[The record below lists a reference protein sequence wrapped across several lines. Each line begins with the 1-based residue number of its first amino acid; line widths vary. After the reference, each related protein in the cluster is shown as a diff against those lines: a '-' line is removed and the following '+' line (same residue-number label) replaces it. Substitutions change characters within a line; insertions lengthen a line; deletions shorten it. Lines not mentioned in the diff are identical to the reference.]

1 MKNNFLKNITVI
13 SVFILL
19 TSSCG
24 SKKNVV
30 YLQQGLKEKESIE
43 NKQGKGLNY
52 EPVLQVDDI
61 LLIVVSAENP
71 EVAIPYNLNIVP
83 LQGSPLSAV
92 SPFSLQ
98 SYLIDKDGYIELP
111 ILGKIKLGGLTRI
124 EAIQKLKILLEPH
137 LKDSSVNLRILNFKI
152 SVIGEVNR
160 PGSFPIQSERITLL
174 EALSLAGDL
183 TIYGNRNS
191 ILIIR
196 EKEGLKTIEKVDITK
211 RDFISSPY
219 YYLCQNDQIYVEPNK
234 TKINASLIGPDIT
247 VGLSALSILIT
258 ILALTIKF
266 K

>member
-30 YLQQGLKEKESIE
+30 YLQKKNAGNIE
-43 NKQGKGLNY
+43 TKISNY
-52 EPVLQVDDI
+52 EPILQADDI
-61 LLIVVSAENP
+61 LLIIISAENP
-71 EVAIPYNLNIVP
+71 EVAAPYNVNLSNIQSSQMSPTNP
-83 LQGSPLSAV
+83 LG
-92 SPFSLQ
+92 LQ
-98 SYLIDKDGYIELP
+98 SHLIDKQGNIDFPL
-111 ILGKIKLGGLTRI
+111 LGKIKLMGLTRI
-124 EAIQKLKILLEPH
+124 QAIQKIEALLNNH
-137 LKDSSVNLRILNFKI
+137 IKDPNVYMRILNFKV
-152 SVIGEVNR
+152 SVIGEVNK
-160 PGSFPIQSERITLL
+160 PGTFPIQSERITLL

-196 EKEGLKTIEKVDITK
+196 EKEGLKIIEKVDITK
-211 RDFISSPY
+211 IDFINSPY
-219 YYLCQNDQIYVEPNK
+219 YYLCQNDQIYVSPNK
-234 TKINASLIGPDIT
+234 TKINASVIGPDIT
-247 VGLSALSILIT
+247 VGLSALSILVT

>member
-1 MKNNFLKNITVI
+1 MKNNFFKNITVI
-13 SVFILL
+13 SVIILL
-19 TSSCG
+19 SSSCV

-30 YLQQGLKEKESIE
+30 YLQQGVTENKEDKES
-43 NKQGKGLNY
+43 KSLNY
-52 EPVLQVDDI
+52 EPVLQVDDV

-71 EVAIPYNLNIVP
+71 EVAIPYNLNITP
-83 LQGSPLSAV
+83 LQGTILNAV
-92 SPFSLQ
+92 SPYSLQ
-98 SYLIDKDGYIELP
+98 SYLIDKDGNIDFP

-124 EAIQKLKILLEPH
+124 DAIQKIKILLEPH
-137 LKDSSVNLRILNFKI
+137 LKDPSVNLRILNFKI

-160 PGSFPIQSERITLL
+160 PGSFPLQSERITLL

-196 EKEGLKTIEKVDITK
+196 EKESVKTIEKVDITK
-211 RDFISSPY
+211 RDFINSPY

-234 TKINASLIGPDIT
+234 TKVNASVIGPDVT
-247 VGLSALSILIT
+247 VAFSALSILVT

>member
-1 MKNNFLKNITVI
+1 MKNNFFKNITVI
-13 SVFILL
+13 SVIILL
-19 TSSCG
+19 SSSCV

-30 YLQQGLKEKESIE
+30 YLQQGTSEIKES
-43 NKQGKGLNY
+43 KSLNY
-52 EPVLQVDDI
+52 EPILQVDDV
-61 LLIVVSAENP
+61 LFIVISAENP
-71 EVAIPYNLNIVP
+71 EVAVPYNLNLTT
-83 LQGSPLSAV
+83 LQGAQIQATNL
-92 SPFSLQ
+92 FSLQ
-98 SYLIDKDGYIELP
+98 SYLIDKAGNVDFP

-137 LKDSSVNLRILNFKI
+137 LKDPSVNLRILNFKI

-196 EKEGLKTIEKVDITK
+196 EKDGLKTIEKVDITK
-211 RDFISSPY
+211 RDFINSPY

-234 TKINASLIGPDIT
+234 TKVNASVIGPDVTIAF
-247 VGLSALSILIT
+247 SALSILVT